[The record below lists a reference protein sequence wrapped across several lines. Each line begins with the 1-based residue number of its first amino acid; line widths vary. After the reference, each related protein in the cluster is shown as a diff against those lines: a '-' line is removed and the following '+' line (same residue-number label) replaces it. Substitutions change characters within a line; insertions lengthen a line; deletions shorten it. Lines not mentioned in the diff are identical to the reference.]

1 MAEFKFEIQEHLA
14 QLSTNPKS
22 WSKEL
27 TKVSWNER
35 EPKYDIRDW
44 SPDYTKMGKGLTFTV
59 EELRLLRE
67 SLNRMDLD

>member
-1 MAEFKFEIQEHLA
+1 MADFKFEIIEHYG
-14 QLSTNPKS
+14 QLGENAKG

-44 SPDYTKMGKGLTFTV
+44 SPEYDKMGKGLTFTQ
-59 EELRLLRE
+59 EELILLRDV
-67 SLNRMDLD
+67 LNKMDL